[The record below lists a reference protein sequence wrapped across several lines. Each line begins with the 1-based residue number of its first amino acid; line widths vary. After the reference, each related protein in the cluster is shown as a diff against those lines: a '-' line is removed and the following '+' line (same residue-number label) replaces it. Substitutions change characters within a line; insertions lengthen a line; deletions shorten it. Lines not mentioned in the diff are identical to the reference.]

1 MTDLHKQYTMEDVE
15 SFLAHFK
22 QEKISLLDEC
32 HDCLTDAIN
41 LLEDGPID
49 EALVLI
55 HFDIKAAIE
64 SIEKYTKDLLK

>member
-1 MTDLHKQYTMEDVE
+1 MEDIE
-15 SFLAHFK
+15 ALQSHLK

-49 EALVLI
+49 ENLVLI

-64 SIEKYTKDLLK
+64 SIEKYTKGLLK